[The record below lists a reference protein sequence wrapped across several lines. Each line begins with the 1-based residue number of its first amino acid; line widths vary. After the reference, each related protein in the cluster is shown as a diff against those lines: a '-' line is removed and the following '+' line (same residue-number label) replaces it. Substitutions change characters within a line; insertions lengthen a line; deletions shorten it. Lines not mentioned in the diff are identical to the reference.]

1 LRDLPRL
8 LQEITRGAQR
18 LARARRVEIHLPER
32 PGRTGQHPESH
43 PVLPGPGTGAAGE
56 RRVSERRIV
65 LPIRS
70 GEHTLATLRLHA
82 PRGVRLDPLRGYL
95 LHAGAALARALE
107 QEQMQRRAGRYEAL
121 LDSVP
126 DACLLVIAPDDLV
139 VELRGQADTPLAQLA
154 ASAIARPLETALVGE
169 HRLELSRPQVRR
181 LLRVARR
188 SGHAETSTHVRA
200 GERQVDVQMTLVR
213 AGESG
218 DLLCILRDTSAVN
231 EMERALLRRNEEL
244 QLAAERLKEVDM
256 LKNEFMSNV
265 SHELR
270 TPLTAIIAYTEA
282 MLRTPPDAKTR
293 DNFLR
298 VIAEQGEKLQ
308 RLIAGL
314 LDIAKL
320 DSLATELKLQLGAIN
335 DIIEAAVVTVR
346 PTADKKHIHI
356 ALELEADLPP
366 VYLDEL
372 RSQQIVWNLL
382 TNGIKF
388 SPPGSTITVRSW
400 SRDGQVWTAV
410 SDQGI
415 GIAPEH
421 HQLIFEK
428 FVQVDGSTTRRHGG
442 VGLGLDLVKHLVEL
456 HGGTVAVES
465 VLGQGATFRFS
476 IPVEKRRRQ
485 RFGAPS
491 PLLDRTARKR

>member
-1 LRDLPRL
+1 M
-8 LQEITRGAQR
+8 
-18 LARARRVEIHLPER
+18 ARARRVEIYLPEQSA
-32 PGRTGQHPESH
+32 PGRSERRTEAPAA
-43 PVLPGPGTGAAGE
+43 LAGPDTDAAGE
-56 RRVSERRIV
+56 RRASERRIV

-70 GEHTLATLRLHA
+70 GERTLATIRLQA
-82 PRGVRLDPLRGYL
+82 PRSVRLDPLRGYL

-107 QEQMQRRAGRYEAL
+107 QEQMQRRARRTEAL

-139 VELRGQADTPLAQLA
+139 VELRGQADTPLGQLA
-154 ASAIARPLETALVGE
+154 ARAIARPLETALVGE
-169 HRLELSRPQVRR
+169 QRLELSRQQVRR
-181 LLRVARR
+181 LLRTARR
-188 SGHAETSTHVRA
+188 AGHAETTTQLGT
-200 GERQVDVQMTLVR
+200 GERQVDVQITLVR
-213 AGESG
+213 AAESG
-218 DLLCILRDTSAVN
+218 DLLCILRDTSAVKD
-231 EMERALLRRNEEL
+231 MERALLRRNEEL

-356 ALELEADLPP
+356 ALDLDADLPP

-382 TNGIKF
+382 TNAIKF

-400 SRDGQVWTAV
+400 SREGHVWAAV
-410 SDQGI
+410 RDQGI

-456 HGGTVAVES
+456 HGGTVEVES

-476 IPVEKRRRQ
+476 IPVEKRRRP

-491 PLLDRTARKR
+491 TLLRRTARKR